1 MLLPW
6 SLAGT
11 LGTGAQCMRSSRATV
26 PVGPWSLQDPLSP
39 WRAWGGKGGESGEQP
54 ACFSPP
60 DSIFKGKENK
70 PWKTATLARAAVCS
84 NFC

>member
-6 SLAGT
+6 SLAGAP
-11 LGTGAQCMRSSRATV
+11 GTGAQCAPSRWAMV
-26 PVGPWSLQDPLSP
+26 PVGPWSLQNPLSP
-39 WRAWGGKGGESGEQP
+39 RGPWGGKGGESGELP

-60 DSIFKGKENK
+60 DSIFKDKENK